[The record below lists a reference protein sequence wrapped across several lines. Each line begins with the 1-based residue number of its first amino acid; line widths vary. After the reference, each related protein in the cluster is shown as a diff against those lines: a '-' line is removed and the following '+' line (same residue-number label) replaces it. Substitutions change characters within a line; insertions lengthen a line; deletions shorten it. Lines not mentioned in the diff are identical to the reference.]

1 MAENLN
7 ISKHPVLLMNALN
20 QTVSFLAFK
29 QQYSIDSFH
38 NSYLRLS
45 KAFDEKGYFCIKKYT
60 PKEVNKYG
68 ETAYNFQLYYEEDL
82 NENQMFIMP
91 LANGRI
97 YTHTLSKDKVMAYR
111 HICYT
116 GNAKN

>member
-38 NSYLRLS
+38 NSYIRLS
-45 KAFDEKGYFCIKKYT
+45 KAFDKIDYFLLKNILQKK
-60 PKEVNKYG
+60 
-68 ETAYNFQLYYEEDL
+68 
-82 NENQMFIMP
+82 
-91 LANGRI
+91 
-97 YTHTLSKDKVMAYR
+97 
-111 HICYT
+111 
-116 GNAKN
+116 